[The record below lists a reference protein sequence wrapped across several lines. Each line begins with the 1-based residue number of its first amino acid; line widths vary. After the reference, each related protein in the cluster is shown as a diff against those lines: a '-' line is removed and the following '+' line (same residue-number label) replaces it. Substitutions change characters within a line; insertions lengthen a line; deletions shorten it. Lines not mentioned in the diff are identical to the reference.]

1 MEVSCRKWF
10 LMSLLLSLLMVF
22 PLAFGQDAADMV
34 GVKVGDYVEYEVT
47 KQGTPAVWGTLP
59 VEEAVEVK
67 VEVLNVSGNVIWI
80 DLTYHLPDGSQEKE
94 TDKIRD
100 LQDTTGYI
108 LPANVSAGDEIAE
121 WGALSEELIFLNAT
135 VWRSYSGTTRK
146 VNILEISEITSM
158 LGHPLNISQE
168 LCWDRQTGFLLEK
181 TVKMYP
187 LDVENASLFIWMW
200 EISGTNLWKMES
212 QETSQ
217 PWLLAIAGL
226 TVTTAICATV
236 IILKLQ
242 NKKK

>member
-1 MEVSCRKWF
+1 MEVSCRRWL

-22 PLAFGQDAADMV
+22 PSVFGQDMADMV

-108 LPANVSAGDEIAE
+108 LPANVSAGDKIAE
-121 WGALSEELIFLNAT
+121 WEALSEELIFFK
-135 VWRSYSGTTRK
+135 RHS
-146 VNILEISEITSM
+146 
-158 LGHPLNISQE
+158 
-168 LCWDRQTGFLLEK
+168 LEK
-181 TVKMYP
+181 
-187 LDVENASLFIWMW
+187 L
-200 EISGTNLWKMES
+200 
-212 QETSQ
+212 
-217 PWLLAIAGL
+217 
-226 TVTTAICATV
+226 
-236 IILKLQ
+236 
-242 NKKK
+242 

>member
-1 MEVSCRKWF
+1 
-10 LMSLLLSLLMVF
+10 
-22 PLAFGQDAADMV
+22 
-34 GVKVGDYVEYEVT
+34 
-47 KQGTPAVWGTLP
+47 
-59 VEEAVEVK
+59 
-67 VEVLNVSGNVIWI
+67 
-80 DLTYHLPDGSQEKE
+80 
-94 TDKIRD
+94 
-100 LQDTTGYI
+100 
-108 LPANVSAGDEIAE
+108 
-121 WGALSEELIFLNAT
+121 
-135 VWRSYSGTTRK
+135 